1 MADPTSSTAGD
12 RPASGEPGHEGVE
25 VIVEGLAPAWIGPD
39 LEASAVTDDERLGA
53 VQRNQL
59 FEAMGDTPETA

>member
-1 MADPTSSTAGD
+1 MADPTSTAGD
-12 RPASGEPGHEGVE
+12 RSAPGEPEDEGVE
-25 VIVEGLAPAWIGPD
+25 VSVQSLPPAEGGPAW
-39 LEASAVTDDERLGA
+39 EASAVTDDERLGT

>member
-1 MADPTSSTAGD
+1 MADPTSTAGD
-12 RPASGEPGHEGVE
+12 RSASGEPDHEGVE
-25 VIVEGLAPAWIGPD
+25 ILVQGLAPTWVGPD

-59 FEAMGDTPETA
+59 FEAMGDTPEAG